1 MQVQIDPVDY
11 EIVANR
17 KTVKQDLTKIHKT
30 HPHPQ
35 TSKLDIFPFTNR
47 TLIDYNKLPG
57 INKLKEIK
65 GLAFYDADGSNN
77 TEEGIAAIPTNF
89 KQFIAN
95 N

>member
-35 TSKLDIFPFTNR
+35 TSELAQCDFR
-47 TLIDYNKLPG
+47 M
-57 INKLKEIK
+57 LK
-65 GLAFYDADGSNN
+65 
-77 TEEGIAAIPTNF
+77 P
-89 KQFIAN
+89 AN
-95 N
+95 NNYVLGKILKTIWKCHNS